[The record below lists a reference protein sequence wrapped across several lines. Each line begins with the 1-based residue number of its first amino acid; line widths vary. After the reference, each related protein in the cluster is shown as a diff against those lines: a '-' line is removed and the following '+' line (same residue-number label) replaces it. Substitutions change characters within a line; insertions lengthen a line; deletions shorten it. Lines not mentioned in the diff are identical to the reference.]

1 MREDIDL
8 LQGSWCI
15 SSLAMDGLEISAD
28 VFANGGIVVKGNRFT
43 SIGMGRVA
51 NLPARHRSLLKAQL
65 KLAGVPNSSVCE
77 GFGF

>member
-28 VFANGGIVVKGNRFT
+28 VFANGGIAVKGNRFT
-43 SIGMGRVA
+43 VLAWGGWPTFPRGTGVC
-51 NLPARHRSLLKAQL
+51 LKH
-65 KLAGVPNSSVCE
+65 N
-77 GFGF
+77 